1 MSDLPQVDPH
11 SETWRAV
18 RKFVE
23 ERLELNRNKVEAI
36 GFPPAETEA
45 ARGAI
50 QELKEL
56 LELAKPP
63 VVVAIDDDLNQMGG
77 MF

>member
-1 MSDLPQVDPH
+1 MSKPMIDPH

-18 RKFVE
+18 KAFIDN
-23 ERLELNRNKVEAI
+23 RLELHRGNIDSI
-36 GFPPAETEA
+36 GFAQSDTEA

-63 VVVAIDDDLNQMGG
+63 IVVAIDDELDQTSG